1 MRLIFPLANRDGRL
15 IVPRVSNDN
24 PSPTASWRQEDGKL
38 VLALSGEWQRGTGPV
53 TESGGVQTRWPDQ
66 FETDGL
72 GEFDSTLPAYLLSR
86 LRELGPGESNQLA
99 DGLPENLQAL
109 MELALGVPEQ
119 SDAKVS
125 GDESKGLRSLG
136 KAAIRG
142 WESVQSVMKF
152 TGQTVLSLGRF
163 MTGRARFRSRDFW
176 LILQEC
182 GVHALPIVALISLLI
197 GMILAF
203 VGNIQLANF
212 GADLYVADLV
222 GLAMVREMGVVMTAI
237 IMSGRT
243 GAAFAASLGS
253 MNANQEIDAL
263 RTFGFNP
270 FDFLVLPRLL
280 ALVLMMP
287 LLTIFSNII
296 GIFGGMMVA
305 WALHTPPELFYAEL
319 LTAINPTNSSLG
331 VFKSVFFGAAIAVS
345 GCLQGM
351 KAGNSSAAV
360 GDATTRS
367 VVASIT
373 AIVVLDSLFAAAFTV
388 LDI

>member
-1 MRLIFPLANRDGRL
+1 MTKEDPSPSASWTHQEGRLVLVLSGRWHRGASPVIEEDGR
-15 IVPRVSNDN
+15 
-24 PSPTASWRQEDGKL
+24 QKK
-38 VLALSGEWQRGTGPV
+38 
-53 TESGGVQTRWPDQ
+53 WPDW
-66 FETDGL
+66 FETSRL

-86 LRELGPGESNQLA
+86 LREIETGEKNQLA
-99 DGLPENLQAL
+99 AGLPENLRAL

-119 SDAKVS
+119 SDAKVV
-125 GDESKGLRSLG
+125 GEEATGLRSLG
-136 KAAIRG
+136 KAAIRA
-142 WESVQSVMKF
+142 WEAVQSLLEF

-163 MTGRARFRSRDFW
+163 VTGRASFRSRDFW

-182 GVHALPIVALISLLI
+182 GVQALPIVALISLLI

-222 GLAMVREMGVVMTAI
+222 GLAMVREMGAVMTAI

-287 LLTIFSNII
+287 LLTIFSNVI
-296 GIFGGMMVA
+296 GIFGGMLVA
-305 WALHTPPELFYAEL
+305 WTMHTPPALFYAEL
-319 LTAINPTNSSLG
+319 LTALNPTNSSLG

-360 GDATTRS
+360 GAATTRS
-367 VVASIT
+367 VVESIT
-373 AIVVLDSLFAAAFTV
+373 AIVVLDSIFALVFTI

>member
-1 MRLIFPLANRDGRL
+1 MSKED
-15 IVPRVSNDN
+15 
-24 PSPTASWRQEDGKL
+24 PSPTASWRQEEGEL
-38 VLALSGEWQRGTGPV
+38 VLVLSGRWHRGSRPV
-53 TESGGVQTRWPDQ
+53 NEEGGRQTKWPDR
-66 FETDGL
+66 FETSEL
-72 GEFDSTLPAYLLSR
+72 GEFDSTLPAYLLGR
-86 LRELGPGESNQLA
+86 LREIEQGERRLA
-99 DGLPENLQAL
+99 AGLPENLQAL

-125 GDESKGLRSLG
+125 EEEATGLSSLG
-136 KAAIRG
+136 KATTHA
-142 WESVQSVMKF
+142 WEAVGSVVAF
-152 TGQTVLSLGRF
+152 TGQTVLSFGRF
-163 MTGRARFRSRDFW
+163 VTGRSSFRSRDFW
-176 LILQEC
+176 LILQGC
-182 GVHALPIVALISLLI
+182 GVQALPIVALISLLI

-222 GLAMVREMGVVMTAI
+222 GLAMVREMGAVMTAI

-296 GIFGGMMVA
+296 GIFGGMLVA
-305 WALHTPPELFYAEL
+305 WTLHTPPELFYAEL

-373 AIVVLDSLFAAAFTV
+373 SIVVLDSMFAIAFTI